1 LKKYLDFKNI
11 FLADTVQSLIEQKP
25 DIAGISSNSFNFK
38 EAIRISEEIKKSLA
52 IPVIIGGP
60 HISIL
65 PYSLPDTADIG
76 VTGEGEETMKELL
89 EIYMRDGA
97 FHQAKL
103 SSVKGIV
110 YREGDIKK
118 ITSQREAIK
127 PLDKIPVPDR
137 SLAGETDWTPCIITS
152 RGCAYKCKFCSLS
165 SCVQTFRSFSVK
177 HIKEELF
184 EIINRIESYPH
195 VRILDDVFALNIK
208 KLEAIKN
215 FILEHSFQKKVTF
228 DCSVR
233 ADLFNEEICKIL
245 KDMNVTRIL
254 LGAESGTDRILKYY
268 RKGQTA
274 EDNQRVLDLCNDY
287 GIEVTASFIIGAPPE
302 TEDDLKETYNF
313 IRKNRGNFWNVHVHP
328 LDPLPGTEIWN
339 YAKKRGFVTDYDE
352 EIKSVN
358 LSEHLSDD
366 LFREYLKSF
375 LELICFDVEK
385 HFTVAQKLMEDF
397 YSRDA

>member
-1 LKKYLDFKNI
+1 LKKYLNFRNI
-11 FLADTVQSLIEQKP
+11 FLAHEIQSLIEEQP
-25 DIAGISSNSFNFK
+25 DITGISSNSFNFK
-38 EAIRISEEIKKSLA
+38 EAIRISEEIKKHLS

-65 PYSLPDTADIG
+65 PYSLPKTADIG
-76 VTGEGEETMKELL
+76 VIGEGEETVKELL
-89 EIYMRDGA
+89 EIYMRDGV
-97 FHQAKL
+97 FVPEKL

-110 YREGDIKK
+110 YREGKIKK
-118 ITSQREAIK
+118 VTSQREAIK
-127 PLDKIPVPDR
+127 PLDRIPIPDR
-137 SLAGETDWTPCIITS
+137 TLDSEINWTPCIITS
-152 RGCAYKCKFCSLS
+152 RGCTYKCKFCSLS
-165 SCVQTFRSFSVK
+165 SCMQKFRSFSVK
-177 HIKEELF
+177 HIKQELS
-184 EIINRIESYPH
+184 EIINNIENYPH

-208 KLEAIKN
+208 KLEEIKN
-215 FILEHSFQKKVTF
+215 FILEHSFQKKVSF

-233 ADLFNEEICKIL
+233 ADLFTEEVCNIL

-254 LGAESGTDRILKYY
+254 LGAESGSDKILKYY
-268 RKGQTA
+268 RKGQTV
-274 EDNQRVLDLCNDY
+274 EDNQRVLDLCYDY

-313 IRKNRGNFWNVHVHP
+313 ISKNREKFWNVHVNP

-339 YAKKRGFVTDYDE
+339 YAKKRGLVSDYDE

-358 LSEHLSDD
+358 LSEYLSDD
-366 LFREYLKSF
+366 LFREYIKAF

-397 YSRDA
+397 YSEQ